1 MKRKWLKLL
10 ITFILLI
17 IFTFIILVFL
27 SNKVM
32 PFYMNYSEA
41 EMKRV
46 VTTVINKS
54 VTEEVTN
61 QLEVDS
67 LFVLKKENNN
77 TIIVDFD
84 PVIVNRV
91 MSKISD
97 VVYNNL
103 KLISKKDKL
112 TLEKYN
118 LDESY
123 FYIPSG
129 IIFNTTML
137 NNIGPR
143 IPINLEIISSVNPNL
158 KTEVTEY
165 GINNSL
171 IEVYINVIVDVKMIL
186 PMYANTMQIVVVV
199 PLAVKLIQGEV
210 PKYYQRGYASST
222 LFFDEK
228 ST

>member
-67 LFVLKKENNN
+67 LFVLKKENDN

-171 IEVYINVIVDVKMIL
+171 IEVYIHVIVDVKMIL
-186 PMYANTMQIVVVV
+186 PMYSNTMQIVVVV

>member
-67 LFVLKKENNN
+67 LFVLKKENDN

-137 NNIGPR
+137 NNVGPR